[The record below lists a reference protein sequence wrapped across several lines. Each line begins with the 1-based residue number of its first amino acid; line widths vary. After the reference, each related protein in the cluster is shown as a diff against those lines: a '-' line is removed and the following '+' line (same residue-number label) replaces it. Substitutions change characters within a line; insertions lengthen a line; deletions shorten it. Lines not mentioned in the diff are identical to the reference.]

1 MLSVKLPK
9 AVEKQLRE
17 VVQGSYQGDLSIAI
31 LAFLRLHEKYGWKE
45 QLRDDVRSV
54 RAEVRRKGGVK
65 AKTIEAA
72 IKKHRKNTR
81 ASRSLLV

>member
-1 MLSVKLPK
+1 MLSVELPK
-9 AVEKQLRE
+9 TVEKQLWE
-17 VVQGSYQGDLSIAI
+17 VVQGSYQGDLKIAM

-65 AKTIEAA
+65 AKNIEAA
-72 IKKHRKNTR
+72 IKRHRRNTTET
-81 ASRSLLV
+81 RSFLA

>member
-17 VVQGSYQGDLSIAI
+17 VVQDSYQGDLSIAI

-72 IKKHRKNTR
+72 IKRHRRNTSHSH
-81 ASRSLLV
+81 A